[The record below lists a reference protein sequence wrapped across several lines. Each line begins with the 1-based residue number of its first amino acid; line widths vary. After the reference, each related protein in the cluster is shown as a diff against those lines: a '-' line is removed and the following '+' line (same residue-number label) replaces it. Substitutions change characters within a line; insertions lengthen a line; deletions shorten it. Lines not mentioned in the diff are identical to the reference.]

1 MTLEGAIA
9 AHRFGLGARP
19 GEIERASRDPRA
31 WLVEQLDAPAEQPAP
46 LDGQAFLTGGALV
59 ADMVQYQKERAREKR
74 MGTGE
79 DPVKLFFK
87 NRVQVYNREM
97 AARYAL
103 GFTTDKPFA
112 ERLVRFWSNHFVVSA
127 QNPRATTFVGAFER
141 EAIRPYISTTFE
153 DMLLAVVEHPAMLL
167 YLDNAQSVGPDS
179 FGAMMSG
186 KGLNENLG
194 RELME
199 LYTLGVD
206 GGYTQADVVAMA
218 KLLTGWTID
227 RRGGGQNGFL
237 YMNAIHEPGP
247 ITLRGKTYSG
257 GQDGTVAAIRDLA
270 HDPATARHIARKLA
284 IHFIADDPPPESCAE
299 LEKTFLRTG
308 GDLRALAQ
316 TVVNDPHAWR
326 SELSKVR
333 TPVEYV
339 TAGYRMLNWPAKN
352 ADKQKQVQGAMAATR
367 LMGESP
373 LAAPAPK
380 GWPDTSDAWSGPDAI
395 LNRIEWAKQVGAR
408 MPPELAKPMTA
419 IAAAETLGA
428 LLRKETMA
436 AMQQA
441 ATAGDAI
448 ALLLSSPEFQ
458 RR

>member
-19 GEIERASRDPRA
+19 GEIEHASLNPRN
-31 WLVEQLDAPAEQPAP
+31 WLMAQLNGPADQPQP
-46 LDGQAFLTGGALV
+46 LDGQPFMSGGALV

-87 NRVQVYNREM
+87 NRVQIYNREM

-103 GFTTDKPFA
+103 GFSTERPFA

-141 EAIRPYISTTFE
+141 EAIRPHIAGKFE
-153 DMLLAVVEHPAMLL
+153 DMLLAVVKHPAMLL

-206 GGYTQADVVAMA
+206 GGYTQGDVIAMA

-227 RRGGGQNGFL
+227 RRGGGDNGFR

-247 ITLRGKTYSG
+247 IMLRGKSYPAG
-257 GQDGTVAAIRDLA
+257 EDGTVAAIRDLA

-284 IHFIADDPPPESCAE
+284 THFIADEPPAESCAM
-299 LEKTFLRTG
+299 LEKVFLRTG
-308 GDLRALAQ
+308 GDLQALAE
-316 TVVNDPHAWR
+316 TVVKDPHAW
-326 SELSKVR
+326 SPQLSKMR

-339 TAGYRMLNWPAKN
+339 TAGFRMLNWPAKEG
-352 ADKQKQVQGAMAATR
+352 DKQKQVQGAMAATR

-380 GWPDTSDAWSGPDAI
+380 GWPDTSDAWAGPDAV
-395 LNRIEWAKQVGAR
+395 LNRIEWAKQVGDR
-408 MPPELAKPMTA
+408 MPAQLTKPLSA
-419 IAAAETLGA
+419 VAAAETLGA

-436 AMQQA
+436 AMQNA